1 MVNQFLAELK
11 GSPRLRLGLALILAV
26 LWLNGALSLRDE
38 VATEIRRQGQLAGQ
52 IARIHQYA
60 TQTEWPER
68 AKQVRA
74 TQLELEGR
82 LWRAGTLGLAQAA
95 FQDWLVQGMRET
107 GLERPELTLLQEG
120 LMAVD
125 GDVNPWKIKAKLAF
139 DFSPATFMAWLARV
153 ANHERRIIVEQLVV
167 RQEPVPRVEMV
178 IIAPFRRNQ

>member
-1 MVNQFLAELK
+1 
-11 GSPRLRLGLALILAV
+11 LALILAV

-38 VATEIRRQGQLAGQ
+38 VATEARRHGQLAGQ
-52 IARIHQYA
+52 IARIRQYA
-60 TQTEWPER
+60 TQTEWPDR

-95 FQDWLVQGMRET
+95 FQDWLAQGVRET
-107 GLERPELTLLQEG
+107 GLERPELTLLQEGG

-139 DFSPATFMAWLARV
+139 DFSPVTFMAWLARV
-153 ANHERRIIVEQLVV
+153 AGHERRIIVEQLVV

-178 IIAPFRRNQ
+178 LVAPFRKNQ